1 MTKFLETLFLT
12 ITGYTYTNLARL
24 FMRLFVGVMLL
35 QFGIRHLVNFSAMK
49 ATFPAVIGLDS
60 EASLILMIAI
70 ETICSIFIMA
80 GFLTRLAVIPPTIA
94 MIVAENHIFQ
104 TIYHDTYP
112 YNIDS
117 LQPGYLPI
125 MFIGIFL
132 YILLAGPGK
141 ISLDYF
147 ISLFVVAR
155 RGKDDTDTEELEE
168 V

>member
-1 MTKFLETLFLT
+1 MTKFFESLFLT

-35 QFGIRHLVNFSAMK
+35 QFGIRHLVNYSVLRT
-49 ATFPAVIGLDS
+49 TFPAVMGFDS
-60 EASLILMIAI
+60 ETSLILMIAI
-70 ETICSIFIMA
+70 ETICSILIMA
-80 GFLTRLAVIPPTIA
+80 GFMTRLAVIPPTIA

-104 TIYHDTYP
+104 TIYPDTYS
-112 YNIDS
+112 YTIDS

-147 ISLFVVAR
+147 ITLHIVAR
-155 RGKDDTDTEELEE
+155 RGKDDTEELEE